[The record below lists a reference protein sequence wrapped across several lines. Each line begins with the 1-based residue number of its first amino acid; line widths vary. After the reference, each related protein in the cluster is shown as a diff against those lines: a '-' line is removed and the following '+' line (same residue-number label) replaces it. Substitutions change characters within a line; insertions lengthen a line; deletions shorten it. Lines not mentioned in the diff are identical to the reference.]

1 MAKLDE
7 ITELLTEELEGF
19 KKAIQ
24 KMERIAEELNSSQV
38 RKDISTISEK
48 VSRLKV
54 NQGLHFQTQEIIV
67 DRLNRKVNGAKLTP
81 KWLLGL
87 FCIAIACTMIVLGYS
102 IYLIN
107 NLEDRE
113 EEAYQKGRKETI
125 QQIRPFF
132 DEHPEA
138 KENYEKWRLEQMES
152 ENQK

>member
-7 ITELLTEELEGF
+7 ITALLTEELEGF

-24 KMERIAEELNSSQV
+24 KMEGIAEELDSSQV

-48 VSRLKV
+48 VYRLKV
-54 NQGLHFQTQEIIV
+54 DQGLHFQTQEIIV

-87 FCIAIACTMIVLGYS
+87 LWMAMACAMIVLGYAFYQIS
-102 IYLIN
+102 DLDTIK
-107 NLEDRE
+107 
-113 EEAYQKGRKETI
+113 EEAYQKGREETI
-125 QQIRPFF
+125 QQIIPFF

-138 KENYEKWRLEQMES
+138 KENYEKWRLEQMETQV
-152 ENQK
+152 QK